1 VVSHTL
7 TLRTNNI
14 ILFIK
19 YDDGQH
25 VAHPTTFIL
34 RANYNGYPMTKAQLR
49 KEFLAKRKNLCLH
62 DLQKQ
67 SQAIRQQFFQ
77 RFDLRQIKT
86 LHIFLPILKQN
97 EINTQI
103 IIQEI
108 FQHYPQITLITS
120 KSHFQTCTMDSYIL
134 KSHTQITENRWGIP
148 EPINAI
154 FCSDDIIDMVLIPL
168 LGFDQHGFRVGY
180 GKGFYDRFLQKCR
193 SDVIKVG
200 LSLFEPVDKIDD
212 VNEYD
217 VKMDFCVMSEGVWE
231 G

>member
-1 VVSHTL
+1 
-7 TLRTNNI
+7 
-14 ILFIK
+14 
-19 YDDGQH
+19 
-25 VAHPTTFIL
+25 
-34 RANYNGYPMTKAQLR
+34 MTKSQLR
-49 KEFLAKRKNLCLH
+49 KQFLAKRKNFSLH

-67 SQAIRQQFFQ
+67 SQAISQQFFQ
-77 RFDLRQIKT
+77 RFDLYQIKT
-86 LHIFLPILKQN
+86 LHVFLSILKQN

-108 FQHYPQITLITS
+108 FLHYPHIRLVTS
-120 KSHFQTCTMDSYIL
+120 KSNFKTCTMNSYIL
-134 KSHTQITENRWGIP
+134 KSKTQITDNRWGIP

-154 FCSDDIIDMVLIPL
+154 ACSDEIIDMVLIPL
-168 LGFDQHGFRVGY
+168 LCFDQQGFRVGY

-217 VKMDFCVMSEGVWE
+217 VKMDFCVMSDGVWTK
-231 G
+231 GVQRMTGR